1 MDSQS
6 TGGGGEGGGFKQI
19 TAGDDASQSGPKITL
34 AELLSL
40 TRHSKFSYIQEAL
53 DYLPDKPFDKALVK
67 VRDKCVYNT
76 VPFINHPLFALGSI
90 RGRQR
95 HVVYRWL

>member
-6 TGGGGEGGGFKQI
+6 SAGGDGGGGGGMKQI
-19 TAGDDASQSGPKITL
+19 AAADDASQSGPKITL

-40 TRHSKFSYIQEAL
+40 TRHSKLSYIQEAL

-67 VRDKCVYNT
+67 VRTMFN
-76 VPFINHPLFALGSI
+76 IE
-90 RGRQR
+90 
-95 HVVYRWL
+95 